1 MSSRRRTSLAAL
13 AALAAVALAALSGC
27 ASWTQPV
34 GSYDKPAA
42 DMAYLY
48 GDFTVAGPE
57 STLGLYS
64 TLGLAIKCT
73 DGGYYAIRFRR
84 APSGQQILPLKPST
98 CSVKELVFVNA
109 DNVEQGRK
117 PFGLK
122 YTNDLVL
129 TAGTAYY
136 LGDLTGEATAKVEG
150 NMIRSSWRMTGIADN
165 YDKTTASL
173 KSAFPNFAG
182 LPTQNLMP
190 PLPAASGA
198 AAGAAKP

>member
-1 MSSRRRTSLAAL
+1 MSTRRISLAAL
-13 AALAAVALAALSGC
+13 MAVALAAALSGC

-34 GSYDKPAA
+34 GRYDRPAA
-42 DMAYLY
+42 DMSYLY

-64 TLGLAIKCT
+64 TLGLVLKCT
-73 DGGYYAIRFRR
+73 DGASYAIRFRR
-84 APSGQQILPLKPST
+84 TPHGQQIMPIKPST
-98 CSVKELVFVNA
+98 CSIKELVFVNV

-129 TAGTAYY
+129 ATGTAYY
-136 LGDLTGEATAKVEG
+136 LGDLTGEATTARVDG
-150 NMIRSSWRMTGIADN
+150 NMIRSNWRVTGLADN
-165 YDKTTASL
+165 YDKTTTSL
-173 KSAFPNFAG
+173 KVAFPNFAG

-190 PLPAASGA
+190 PLPPVASGDASGA
-198 AAGAAKP
+198 ERP

>member
-1 MSSRRRTSLAAL
+1 MSTRRTSLAAMTAVTL
-13 AALAAVALAALSGC
+13 AVLSGC

-42 DMAYLY
+42 DMSYLY

-84 APSGQQILPLKPST
+84 TPNGQQILPLKPST
-98 CSVKELVFVNA
+98 CSVKELVFVNG

-129 TAGTAYY
+129 AAGTAYY
-136 LGDLTGEATAKVEG
+136 LGDLTGEATSRVEG
-150 NMIRSSWRMTGIADN
+150 NMIRSSWRVTGIADN

-173 KSAFPNFAG
+173 KAAFPNFAG

-190 PLPAASGA
+190 PLPAASA
-198 AAGAAKP
+198 AAASGAAKP

>member
-1 MSSRRRTSLAAL
+1 MSTHRRSSLAAL
-13 AALAAVALAALSGC
+13 VAVALAALSGC

-57 STLGLYS
+57 SIGMYP
-64 TLGLAIKCT
+64 TLGLALKCA

-84 APSGQQILPLKPST
+84 TPAGQQFVPVKPST
-98 CSVKELVFVNA
+98 CTIKELVFA
-109 DNVEQGRK
+109 SGDNYEKGRK

-122 YTNDLVL
+122 YTNDVVL
-129 TAGTAYY
+129 AAGTAYY
-136 LGDLTGEATAKVEG
+136 LGDMTAEATVINNG
-150 NMIRSSWRMTGIADN
+150 TTINSSWRLTGISDN

-173 KSAFPNFAG
+173 KSAFPNFTAM
-182 LPTQNLMP
+182 PTLNLMP

-198 AAGAAKP
+198 TPGAAKQP